1 MSELRSVA
9 DALAAES
16 LSEMPD
22 ARVEEDFA
30 ELHRAVERLERERLR
45 RLAEIDRRRMY
56 ERDGHLSAASWL
68 VRAFK
73 LSWGAAR
80 EDVRMARALDAMPHT
95 SKGLEE
101 GEDLVGG
108 RGADPVEL
116 GELSLVQT
124 RYLARV
130 TLQPVHGVL
139 VGADPEGLRAPL
151 IECGQL
157 RQLGKHPEMVETTC
171 HRRGAYRRLMSS
183 TSAATVALVARIR
196 S

>member
-16 LSEMPD
+16 PSEMPD

-101 GEDLVGG
+101 GEVS
-108 RGADPVEL
+108 
-116 GELSLVQT
+116 LSAARVLVQ
-124 RYLARV
+124 ARA
-130 TLQPVHGVL
+130 
-139 VGADPEGLRAPL
+139 ADPEAFRDAEGELVQADVCMTSTICTASRCTGDRRSNA
-151 IECGQL
+151 
-157 RQLGKHPEMVETTC
+157 TTPATQM
-171 HRRGAYRRLMSS
+171 RRSARGDGSMPRCRSWGWSGSMATWTPSRERRC
-183 TSAATVALVARIR
+183 
-196 S
+196 